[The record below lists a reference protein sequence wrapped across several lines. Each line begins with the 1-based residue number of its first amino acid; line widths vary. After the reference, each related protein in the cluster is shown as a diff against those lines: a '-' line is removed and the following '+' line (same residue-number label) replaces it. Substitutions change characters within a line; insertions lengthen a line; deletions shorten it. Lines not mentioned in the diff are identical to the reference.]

1 MIEEVSLGLLN
12 QLHTPVEIRLCVL
25 QLHHLRVPTASL
37 SDPFG
42 RILTLWRT
50 KVIHY
55 ISFYV
60 GGDYNEG
67 VLKPLEYAPL
77 LLVRQCIFFTVNTLH
92 FVGVTG

>member
-25 QLHHLRVPTASL
+25 QLHHLRVPTANL

-50 KVIHY
+50 E
-55 ISFYV
+55 V
-60 GGDYNEG
+60 GGDYNEEA
-67 VLKPLEYAPL
+67 LKPLEYAPL
-77 LLVRQCIFFTVNTLH
+77 LLLH